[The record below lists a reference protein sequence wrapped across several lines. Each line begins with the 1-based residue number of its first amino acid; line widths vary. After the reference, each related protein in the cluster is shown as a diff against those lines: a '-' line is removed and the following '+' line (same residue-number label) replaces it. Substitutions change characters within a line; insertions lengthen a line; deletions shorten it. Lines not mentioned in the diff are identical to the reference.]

1 MKPSTFVASKEDT
14 ASGQRRPKCARCRN
28 HGYIAW
34 LKGHKKDCPFGNCD
48 CPKCGLIAER
58 QRVMAKQVALK
69 RQQAAEDSLAL
80 GLSTAVTGKKFKYLP
95 PGPILSALRSNSVE
109 DKTAESVAGPV
120 SGTEVDE
127 NRAKRKASLDL
138 LMKLCPDRKRSVLEL
153 VFSRCDESLLSA
165 IDNCLDTIKDGIKEE
180 DEPIRLVGSSAF
192 SPPVAHQASSRII
205 PPPPLPPPILPSAPP
220 FPHYF
225 KSCVPSQFSSV
236 HSSCPFYA
244 TPSFGFNSVVL
255 PPPHDLLCDQCNKK
269 D

>member
-1 MKPSTFVASKEDT
+1 MKPSTVFEEGT
-14 ASGQRRPKCARCRN
+14 ASSAAGQRRPKCARCRN

-48 CPKCGLIAER
+48 CAKCGLIAER

-95 PGPILSALRSNSVE
+95 PGPILSALLAENTEKSVNVN
-109 DKTAESVAGPV
+109 DT
-120 SGTEVDE
+120 DD

-153 VFSRCDESLLSA
+153 VFSRCDESLMSA
-165 IDNCLDTIKDGIKEE
+165 IENCLDTIKDGINEE
-180 DEPIRLVGSSAF
+180 DEEVHIVAGSAF
-192 SPPVAHQASSRII
+192 SPPAAHQASSRII
-205 PPPPLPPPILPSAPP
+205 PPVPSLPPPILPTTP
-220 FPHYF
+220 
-225 KSCVPSQFSSV
+225 
-236 HSSCPFYA
+236 SCPFYA
-244 TPSFGFNSVVL
+244 APTFGFNSVLL
-255 PPPHDLLCDQCNKK
+255 PPPHDILCEQCNKK